1 MPTCP
6 VFAGPVTYI
15 HTFVNV
21 LLVSW
26 AQIVKQALIT
36 IALIIINNVVHVIIL
51 LDAFCIIVYLTSI
64 IKKEYMLNSF

>member
-1 MPTCP
+1 MK
-6 VFAGPVTYI
+6 YI